1 MRREGDVLGD
11 AQSGA
16 RSSLRMLTLLR
27 DEELIGRARQE
38 AARYIREDPE
48 LTHAPLAEALDTLL
62 PEERAEYLDK
72 G

>member
-1 MRREGDVLGD
+1 MLGD
-11 AQSGA
+11 TQSGA

-27 DEELIGRARQE
+27 DEELIGEAREE
-38 AARYIREDPE
+38 ASRQIGEDPD
-48 LTHAPLAEALDTLL
+48 LTYAPLAEALDTLL